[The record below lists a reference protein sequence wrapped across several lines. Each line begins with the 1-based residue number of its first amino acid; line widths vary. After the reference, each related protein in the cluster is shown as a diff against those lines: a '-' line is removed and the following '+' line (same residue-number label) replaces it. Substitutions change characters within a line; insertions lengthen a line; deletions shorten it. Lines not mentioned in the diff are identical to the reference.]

1 MLIALQ
7 EFYGQPFSLKSVK
20 TRVDPQLQNVTCLW
34 LNLCPSLNNVEKIMW
49 CSENIPYP
57 SHMMAVI
64 EDSLILIST
73 HIVNDSDV
81 WSAAIS
87 QANIDQH
94 WLPTGRRINH
104 VHRSNTIGR
113 KACVCMRMFVVAG
126 YKNMILLISA
136 DLQGWGKK
144 KTQESFLLTQ

>member
-1 MLIALQ
+1 
-7 EFYGQPFSLKSVK
+7 
-20 TRVDPQLQNVTCLW
+20 
-34 LNLCPSLNNVEKIMW
+34 
-49 CSENIPYP
+49 
-57 SHMMAVI
+57 MMAVI